1 MSASIAV
8 ESPGRYVRLLTL
20 LKSGDLTSEAV
31 HREVSKL
38 PICAAR
44 LLALANQ
51 ADQSGSMSIDRID
64 RAVMLLGRDA
74 VVDEVEFL
82 SSANDEEQGS
92 HEEAIEHLV
101 RHSYVVSRAAEL
113 MSHAARLPL
122 HPQAR
127 AAGLLH
133 DIGVF
138 VLLRD
143 CPTEFLSAMKD
154 AARERASTVEYE
166 CLHCGRDHCEAGESM
181 LRSWGIPDTLLAPIA
196 FHHDPLAAPR
206 RHRYTA
212 LLLYAAEC
220 LAVRAGYRE
229 TFGTRSLRLEKQVLS
244 ELQLADDVLRIHVPI
259 LRRLLG
265 TRRQA
270 PLGEARS

>member
-1 MSASIAV
+1 MTPSIAV
-8 ESPGRYVRLLTL
+8 ETPGRYVRLLTL
-20 LKSGDLTSEAV
+20 LKSSDLTSEAV

-51 ADQSGSMSIDRID
+51 ADQSGAMSIDRID
-64 RAVMLLGRDA
+64 RAVMLLGREA

-82 SSANDEEQGS
+82 STSSADDPAC

-122 HPQAR
+122 HQQAR

-138 VLLRD
+138 VLLRE
-143 CPTEFLSAMKD
+143 CPTEFLAAMQD
-154 AARERASTVEYE
+154 AARERGSTVEYE
-166 CLHCGRDHCEAGESM
+166 CLHCGRDHCEAGEAM
-181 LRSWGIPDTLLAPIA
+181 LRSWGIPDSLLAPIA

-206 RHRYTA
+206 QHRYTA

-220 LAVRAGYRE
+220 LAIRAGYRE
-229 TFGTRSLRLEKQVLS
+229 TFGTRGLRLEKKVLS

-259 LRRLLG
+259 LRKILG
-265 TRRQA
+265 ARRAA
-270 PLGEARS
+270 PTGEVKS

>member
-1 MSASIAV
+1 MTAFIAV
-8 ESPGRYVRLLTL
+8 ESPGRYARLLSL
-20 LKSGDLTSEAV
+20 LKSSDLTSEAV
-31 HREVSKL
+31 HHEVSKL

-51 ADQSGSMSIDRID
+51 ADQSGAMAIDRID

-82 SSANDEEQGS
+82 ATSNADDPSAN
-92 HEEAIEHLV
+92 EEAIEHLV

-122 HPQAR
+122 HQQAR

-143 CPTEFLSAMKD
+143 CPAEFLAAMHD
-154 AARERASTVEYE
+154 SARERAATVEYE

-181 LRSWGIPDTLLAPIA
+181 LRSWGVPDSLLAPIA

-220 LAVRAGYRE
+220 LAIRAGYRE
-229 TFGTRSLRLEKQVLS
+229 TFGTRALRLERQVLA
-244 ELQLADDVLRIHVPI
+244 ELQLGDDVLRVHVPI
-259 LRRLLG
+259 LRKILG
-265 TRRQA
+265 TRRSTPA
-270 PLGEARS
+270 GDTDS